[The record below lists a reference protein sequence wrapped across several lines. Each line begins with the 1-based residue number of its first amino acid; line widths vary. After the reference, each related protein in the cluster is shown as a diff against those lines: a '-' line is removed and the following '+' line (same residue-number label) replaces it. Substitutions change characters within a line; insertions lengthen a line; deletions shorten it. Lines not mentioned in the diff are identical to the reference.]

1 MKKPKMKK
9 ERCGKKKKILL
20 FPNYITKKK
29 KKKFPHSLFPKFLV
43 LLNFGLRRVCRY
55 VSIGG
60 TTLICIVKPKQPKNL
75 KKKKIP
81 LRFRQTHQK
90 NWNFPPTFFIPYD
103 DIPHL
108 LIYPPNKLLE
118 ISCLPK
124 LKYSANMQKK
134 KINK

>member
-20 FPNYITKKK
+20 FPNYITKKKK

-60 TTLICIVKPKQPKNL
+60 TTLICIVKPKQPKN
-75 KKKKIP
+75 KKKK
-81 LRFRQTHQK
+81 K
-90 NWNFPPTFFIPYD
+90 NPPKIQIDPPKKLELSPY
-103 DIPHL
+103 L
-108 LIYPPNKLLE
+108 L
-118 ISCLPK
+118 
-124 LKYSANMQKK
+124 YSL
-134 KINK
+134 